1 MTEQE
6 AIKALTYLKAA
17 CTNKS
22 DTVKALDTAIKALI
36 ETKKYREIGTVEECR
51 TMDSII
57 DKVERNELAK
67 IVDEWILYKKI
78 GTLEECRE
86 NKDKQEPKKVT
97 DLHVDDFTCPNCGYE
112 DTTLDYKQV
121 PKYCRNCGQALYD

>member
-1 MTEQE
+1 MTEQD
-6 AIKALTYLKAA
+6 AIKALTYLKTA

-36 ETKKYREIGTVEECR
+36 EIKKYREV
-51 TMDSII
+51 
-57 DKVERNELAK
+57 
-67 IVDEWILYKKI
+67 

-97 DLHVDDFTCPNCGYE
+97 DLHVDAFTCPSCGYE